1 MNRHEGLEW
10 GKVEAKLTTN
20 NEKLWSLNEMEV
32 TGGEP
37 DVVVMMKKRTN
48 ILSMIVQRRVLKAA
62 EVFVMILKR

>member
-1 MNRHEGLEW
+1 MKVLNGL
-10 GKVEAKLTTN
+10 KVEAKLTTN

-37 DVVVMMKKRTN
+37 DVVGYDEERTS

-62 EVFVMILKR
+62 GVFVMILKR